1 MARRIAAGEA
11 LTSAVLGLGAGVGFF
26 LAGRSIMERLDIAG
40 ISVLLALEQGS
51 LGMSTGHAETI
62 TYVEE
67 FLRRLEGERRNA

>member
-1 MARRIAAGEA
+1 M
-11 LTSAVLGLGAGVGFF
+11 L
-26 LAGRSIMERLDIAG
+26 IAG

-67 FLRRLEGERRNA
+67 FLRRLEGERSTDAEHVPPDCTGDVRVLDVLDQPSANFGRIG